1 MAARALPLAKTPP
14 GPFGR
19 PPHQP
24 GPLLA
29 TAVCVGPVSGGGAV
43 AGTLHAGTWHSQSAS
58 PARQPGTRPGPPAG
72 VQAGRGSLTPVPLGH
87 YLRPSERHPPEEAP
101 EMIAFGFCLLFGW
114 PGAAGFKF
122 PRPSAKGRGGAC
134 TVLGLARSPAAG
146 VGAGRHL
153 PCPAGAARGA
163 AGGNFSRWRR
173 RTPIWWSGRG
183 SGSKMPI
190 LVPTWYPEISSR
202 GAFCYMGSGVNSAI

>member
-1 MAARALPLAKTPP
+1 MLGTADVLGTGDLLGTADVLVLGTADALVLGTADVERRTKCPSFAVLQPSQKNGQMATRALPLAKTPP

-101 EMIAFGFCLLFGW
+101 EI
-114 PGAAGFKF
+114 P
-122 PRPSAKGRGGAC
+122 
-134 TVLGLARSPAAG
+134 
-146 VGAGRHL
+146 
-153 PCPAGAARGA
+153 
-163 AGGNFSRWRR
+163 
-173 RTPIWWSGRG
+173 
-183 SGSKMPI
+183 
-190 LVPTWYPEISSR
+190 
-202 GAFCYMGSGVNSAI
+202 